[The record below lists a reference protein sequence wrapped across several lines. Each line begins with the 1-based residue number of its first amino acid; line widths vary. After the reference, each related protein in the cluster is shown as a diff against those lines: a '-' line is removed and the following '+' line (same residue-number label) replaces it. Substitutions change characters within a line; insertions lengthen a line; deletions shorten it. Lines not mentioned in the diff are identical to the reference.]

1 MTITTNKKP
10 MKRTLL
16 YLEVDQV
23 TQIDRIAKDRN
34 KLLGVEYWDRSKIV
48 REILSVSLNSLMS
61 KKE

>member
-1 MTITTNKKP
+1 MKTIKQP

-16 YLEVDQV
+16 HLEVDQV
-23 TQIDRIAKDRN
+23 SQIDRIAKDRN

-48 REILSVSLNSLMS
+48 REILSTTLNSLMS

>member
-1 MTITTNKKP
+1 MKKIKQP

-16 YLEVDQV
+16 HLEVDQV
-23 TQIDRIAKDRN
+23 SQIDLIAKDRN

-48 REILSVSLNSLMS
+48 REILSTTLNSLMS